1 MNTGEELIQFIK
13 KSPTAFHAAE
23 TARQTLEAAGFSGL
37 REGSSWE
44 NLAPGGY
51 YVTRN
56 SSSLIAFRIPE
67 GGANGFQ
74 LGAAHSDSP
83 TFRVK
88 AKAEWESPD
97 GYTRLNVEP
106 YGGGIF
112 GSWVDR
118 PLSVAGRLVVRT
130 EFGIRSQLV
139 NVDRDLLMIPQMAI
153 HMNRE
158 VNKGYAWNAQTDMA
172 PVLGSRKAA
181 GTFRCQIAE
190 AAGVQAQDI
199 LSMDLFLY
207 CRTPGAIWGADGEFV
222 SAPRLDDLQCAFALL
237 HGFLQ
242 AEQPKKIPVYALFDN
257 EEVGSLTKQ
266 GADSTFLEDV
276 LRRLAGDKLPR
287 MLANSFLISADNAHA
302 VHPAHPE
309 VSDPLNRVYMNEGI
323 VIKFNGNQKYT
334 TDGISEALFRLMCER
349 AGVACQTYTNRSDM
363 AGGSTLGN
371 ISNGHISVNAADI
384 GLAQLAMHSCYE
396 TAGVKDTEDLIHVM
410 KEFYNGGWEE
420 TQAGE
425 YTLL

>member
-1 MNTGEELIQFIK
+1 
-13 KSPTAFHAAE
+13 
-23 TARQTLEAAGFSGL
+23 
-37 REGSSWE
+37 
-44 NLAPGGY
+44 
-51 YVTRN
+51 
-56 SSSLIAFRIPE
+56 
-67 GGANGFQ
+67 
-74 LGAAHSDSP
+74 
-83 TFRVK
+83 
-88 AKAEWESPD
+88 
-97 GYTRLNVEP
+97 
-106 YGGGIF
+106 
-112 GSWVDR
+112 
-118 PLSVAGRLVVRT
+118 
-130 EFGIRSQLV
+130 
-139 NVDRDLLMIPQMAI
+139 MIPQMAI

-420 TQAGE
+420 IQAGE